1 MSESK
6 ILTPEQIAALEKEG
20 FDRQDPSGPWVL
32 AFAAGIVITLV
43 LVVLAVDYLFQAT
56 LDQNISESVLT
67 QDSPELQEIR
77 TKEAQQLNHY
87 RYADAEKKAVRLPI
101 DRAME
106 LFAVEAKSGKL
117 FYPTK
122 PSPVKAPEPDPAA
135 AAGAA
140 APASAAPAA
149 QAASTPPSTPGA
161 APHK

>member
-6 ILTPEQIAALEKEG
+6 TLTPEQIAALEKEG

-56 LDQNISESVLT
+56 LDQNVSESVLT
-67 QDSPELQEIR
+67 QESPELQEVR
-77 TKEAQQLNHY
+77 TKEAEQLNHY

-106 LFAVEAKSGKL
+106 LFAAEAKAGKL

-122 PSPVKAPEPDPAA
+122 PSPVKAPEADPAA
-135 AAGAA
+135 ATAA
-140 APASAAPAA
+140 AAPAA
-149 QAASTPPSTPGA
+149 QTPAPAAGA

>member
-56 LDQNISESVLT
+56 LDQNVSENVLT
-67 QDSPELQEIR
+67 QESPELQEVR
-77 TKEAQQLNHY
+77 TKEAEQLNHY

-106 LFAVEAKSGKL
+106 LFAAESKAGKL

-122 PSPVKAPEPDPAA
+122 PSPVKAPEADPAA
-135 AAGAA
+135 ANAG
-140 APASAAPAA
+140 SAPAA
-149 QAASTPPSTPGA
+149 PVPAPAAGA